1 MTGIYDM
8 RLVELSDVAGLSDG
22 EIVPAVK
29 AVVKAVFPPRTGQGK
44 HGEWRVQ
51 NAILTQNGTEVRASF
66 WGIDV
71 SDLKGKE
78 VCLQSQAGKRGL
90 EGIKVKLNDQ
100 KGENELSITDKVR
113 FDGPNAGTAPSSSKT
128 SASASPQPIVATDV
142 DGVRKR
148 AMQLANLYLLAHRA
162 AKWVKDDNPEV
173 DLPAATATLFIALNK
188 GNLENA
194 MPTCPLDQAPKAAAS
209 SPKKEKEP
217 LFAEEELTEDD
228 VKW

>member
-1 MTGIYDM
+1 M

-113 FDGPNAGTAPSSSKT
+113 FDGPNAGTAPSSSKA

-148 AMQLANLYLLAHRA
+148 AMQLANLYLVAHRA
-162 AKWVKDDNPEV
+162 AKWVKDENPEV

-188 GNLENA
+188 GSLENA
-194 MPTCPLDQAPKAAAS
+194 MPTHPLDQAPAKAAPA
-209 SPKKEKEP
+209 KKEP
-217 LFAEEELTEDD
+217 LFAEEELSEDD

>member
-1 MTGIYDM
+1 M
-8 RLVELSDVAGLSDG
+8 RLVDLSDVAGLSDG

-51 NAILTQNGTEVRASF
+51 NAILQQNGTEVRASF

-90 EGIKVKLNDQ
+90 EGIKVKLNDT

-113 FDGPNAGTAPSSSKT
+113 FDGPNTGSHPSNSKAP
-128 SASASPQPIVATDV
+128 ASSPQPIVATDV

-162 AKWVKDDNPEV
+162 AKWVKDENDGV

-188 GNLENA
+188 GSLENA
-194 MPTCPLDQAPKAAAS
+194 MPTHPIDQAAPKAAPA
-209 SPKKEKEP
+209 KKEP
-217 LFAEEELTEDD
+217 LFAEEDLTEDD

>member
-1 MTGIYDM
+1 M

-22 EIVPAVK
+22 EIVPSVK

-113 FDGPNAGTAPSSSKT
+113 FDGPNTGSHPSSSKA

-162 AKWVKDDNPEV
+162 AKWVKDENPEV

-194 MPTCPLDQAPKAAAS
+194 MPAHPLDQAPAKAAPA
-209 SPKKEKEP
+209 KKEP
-217 LFAEEELTEDD
+217 LFAEEDLTEDD

>member
-1 MTGIYDM
+1 M
-8 RLVELSDVAGLSDG
+8 
-22 EIVPAVK
+22 
-29 AVVKAVFPPRTGQGK
+29 
-44 HGEWRVQ
+44 
-51 NAILTQNGTEVRASF
+51 RASF

-113 FDGPNAGTAPSSSKT
+113 FDGPNAGSHPSSSKAT
-128 SASASPQPIVATDV
+128 SASPQPIVAIDV
-142 DGVRKR
+142 DGVRKK

-162 AKWVKDDNPEV
+162 AKWVKDENPEV

-188 GNLENA
+188 GSLENA
-194 MPTCPLDQAPKAAAS
+194 MPTHPLDQAPAKAPA
-209 SPKKEKEP
+209 PKKEP
-217 LFAEEELTEDD
+217 LFAEEDLTEGLS
-228 VKW
+228 

>member
-1 MTGIYDM
+1 M

-29 AVVKAVFPPRTGQGK
+29 ATVKAVFPPRTGQGK

-51 NAILTQNGTEVRASF
+51 NAILTSNGTEVRASF
-66 WGIDV
+66 WSIDV

-78 VCLQSQAGKRGL
+78 VTIQSQAGKRGL

-100 KGENELSITDKVR
+100 KGENELSITDKCR
-113 FDGPNAGTAPSSSKT
+113 IDGGNAPLATGSKAAAPTPQRSS
-128 SASASPQPIVATDV
+128 APDV
-142 DGVRKR
+142 DGTRKR
-148 AMQLANLYLLAHRA
+148 AMQLANLYLIAHRA
-162 AKWVKDDNPEV
+162 AKWVKDENSEV

-188 GNLENA
+188 SALENT
-194 MPTCPLDQAPKAAAS
+194 MPTVPLDQFKTAAPKPE
-209 SPKKEKEP
+209 PKAEKEP
-217 LFAEEELTEDD
+217 LFSEEELTEDD